1 MAEFLDGCDEVA
13 VPSRGDCSSLPE
25 IDFAK
30 EAAFTC
36 WMTVQRKFISQF
48 SERLLYL

>member
-1 MAEFLDGCDEVA
+1 MVEFLVGEAWDDGDEA
-13 VPSRGDCSSLPE
+13 AEPSRGDCCSSLPG

-36 WMTVQRKFISQF
+36 WMTVQRKFISEF
-48 SERLLYL
+48 